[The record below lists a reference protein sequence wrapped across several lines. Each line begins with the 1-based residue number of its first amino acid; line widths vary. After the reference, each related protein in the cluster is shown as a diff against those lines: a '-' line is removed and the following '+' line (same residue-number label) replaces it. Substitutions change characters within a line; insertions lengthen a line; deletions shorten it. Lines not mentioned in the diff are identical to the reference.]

1 MPSGPPTH
9 QVAPLAPLAP
19 VPVSPTQ
26 LTSNNFNSFVHSGAD
41 SLVEFYADW
50 CGACQQV
57 SRCVR
62 WISRYLHCCA
72 SSGPSSRPWRRV
84 WPGTM
89 SSAAWSTS
97 TRSGSWPGSTGSPG
111 SSTFLA
117 YRDTVDMS
125 EYIVVQGAA
134 PGAGHQLH
142 RAPLHRHRQ
151 HRHPASLLLGPG
163 QLQLTPSH
171 NIVVLSCL
179 QSLVAPPCA
188 PPACLPPPPATTPA
202 PWWSP
207 QPPSPWWTTTR
218 PPVITSWTVR
228 TTTST
233 TTTTVRTTTTQQTT
247 VDTCDFICTA
257 EYR

>member
-57 SRCVR
+57 GRCVR

-111 SSTFLA
+111 ASTFLA
-117 YRDTVDMS
+117 YRDTVS
-125 EYIVVQGAA
+125 ILRHSLHC
-134 PGAGHQLH
+134 GAGC
-142 RAPLHRHRQ
+142 RTWCWSP
-151 HRHPASLLLGPG
+151 
-163 QLQLTPSH
+163 T
-171 NIVVLSCL
+171 
-179 QSLVAPPCA
+179 PPCT
-188 PPACLPPPPATTPA
+188 ATPTL
-202 PWWSP
+202 
-207 QPPSPWWTTTR
+207 
-218 PPVITSWTVR
+218 
-228 TTTST
+228 TTST
-233 TTTTVRTTTTQQTT
+233 PSQSSPGSRSAPAHT
-247 VDTCDFICTA
+247 IS
-257 EYR
+257 

>member
-9 QVAPLAPLAP
+9 HVTAPLPPLAP

-111 SSTFLA
+111 ASTFLA
-117 YRDTVDMS
+117 YPDTVRMVR
-125 EYIVVQGAA
+125 IHCAA
-134 PGAGHQLH
+134 GCRTWCWSP
-142 RAPLHRHRQ
+142 
-151 HRHPASLLLGPG
+151 
-163 QLQLTPSH
+163 T
-171 NIVVLSCL
+171 
-179 QSLVAPPCA
+179 PPCT
-188 PPACLPPPPATTPA
+188 ATPTL
-202 PWWSP
+202 
-207 QPPSPWWTTTR
+207 
-218 PPVITSWTVR
+218 
-228 TTTST
+228 TTST
-233 TTTTVRTTTTQQTT
+233 PSQSSPGSRSAPAHT
-247 VDTCDFICTA
+247 IS
-257 EYR
+257 

>member
-9 QVAPLAPLAP
+9 QVAPLPPLAP

-57 SRCVR
+57 GRCVR

-84 WPGTM
+84 WRGTM

-111 SSTFLA
+111 ASTFLA
-117 YRDTVDMS
+117 HRDTVSILRHALWCRVPHLVLVTNSTVHRYTDTDNIDTQPVFS
-125 EYIVVQGAA
+125 WVQV
-134 PGAGHQLH
+134 
-142 RAPLHRHRQ
+142 
-151 HRHPASLLLGPG
+151 SSS
-163 QLQLTPSH
+163 SH
-171 NIVVLSCL
+171 HLIILVSCL
-179 QSLVAPPCA
+179 VSRAWCPRPA
-188 PPACLPPPPATTPA
+188 RPPPACPRPPPPH
-202 PWWSP
+202 
-207 QPPSPWWTTTR
+207 PPPGGHPSHPHPGGPR
-218 PPVITSWTVR
+218 DGL
-228 TTTST
+228 
-233 TTTTVRTTTTQQTT
+233 Q
-247 VDTCDFICTA
+247 
-257 EYR
+257 

>member
-9 QVAPLAPLAP
+9 QVAPLPPL
-19 VPVSPTQ
+19 PVSPTQ

-57 SRCVR
+57 GRCVR

-111 SSTFLA
+111 SSTLLA
-117 YRDTVDMS
+117 HRDTVRMVR
-125 EYIVVQGAA
+125 IHC
-134 PGAGHQLH
+134 GAGC
-142 RAPLHRHRQ
+142 RTWCWSP
-151 HRHPASLLLGPG
+151 
-163 QLQLTPSH
+163 T
-171 NIVVLSCL
+171 
-179 QSLVAPPCA
+179 PPCT
-188 PPACLPPPPATTPA
+188 ATPTP
-202 PWWSP
+202 
-207 QPPSPWWTTTR
+207 
-218 PPVITSWTVR
+218 
-228 TTTST
+228 TTST
-233 TTTTVRTTTTQQTT
+233 PSQSSPGSRSAPAHT
-247 VDTCDFICTA
+247 IS
-257 EYR
+257 

>member
-9 QVAPLAPLAP
+9 QVPPLPPLAP

-57 SRCVR
+57 GRCVR

-111 SSTFLA
+111 ASTFLSH
-117 YRDTVDMS
+117 RDTVDMS
-125 EYIVVQGAA
+125 EYRGISHFVLQGAA

-163 QLQLTPSH
+163 QLQLTPGPCH
-171 NIVVLSCL
+171 VIVLLSCL
-179 QSLVAPPCA
+179 VSRAWWPRPA
-188 PPACLPPPPATTPA
+188 RPPPACPRPPPPP
-202 PWWSP
+202 PP
-207 QPPSPWWTTTR
+207 PGGHPSPLHPGGPRHGLQWSR
-218 PPVITSWTVR
+218 RGQSG
-228 TTTST
+228 
-233 TTTTVRTTTTQQTT
+233 QQHQLQQQL
-247 VDTCDFICTA
+247 
-257 EYR
+257 